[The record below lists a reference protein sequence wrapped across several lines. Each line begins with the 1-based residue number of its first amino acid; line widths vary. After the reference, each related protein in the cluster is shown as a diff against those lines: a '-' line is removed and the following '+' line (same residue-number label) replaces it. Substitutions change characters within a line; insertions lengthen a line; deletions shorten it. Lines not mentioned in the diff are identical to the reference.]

1 MESVVTPEP
10 GASPVEPEMKPLLEV
25 RGVRQEFGGVVALA
39 DVSLDARAGEVY
51 GLIGPNGAGKT
62 TLFDCI
68 AGVRRPKAGTITLNG
83 RDITNASGVTRARLG
98 VTRTFQRQ
106 QVFGWLSVEEN
117 VLMALEW
124 RGGGGGFVG
133 DLLSLPGRRRRERE
147 RRLLTAAAL
156 ERCGLTD
163 VRTASAGTL
172 SIGYLRRV
180 ELARAIVDKPVLLL
194 LDEPSSGL
202 EEPEIAQLTQIIQEL
217 RETGCAVLV
226 IEHHLP
232 FVMEV
237 CDRISVLHLG
247 LVIASGSPQEVV
259 REEAVREA
267 YLD

>member
-1 MESVVTPEP
+1 MEPVVTEAPP
-10 GASPVEPEMKPLLEV
+10 QAPPRLRVD
-25 RGVRQEFGGVVALA
+25 GVRQEFGGVVALT
-39 DVSLDARAGEVY
+39 DVSLEVQAGEIY

-83 RDITNASGVTRARLG
+83 RDITHSPGVTRARLG

-106 QVFGWLSVEEN
+106 QVFGWLTVEEN

-124 RGGGGGFVG
+124 RSGGGGFVG

-147 RRLLTAAAL
+147 RRLLTDAAL
-156 ERCGLTD
+156 KRCGLSE

-180 ELARAIVDKPVLLL
+180 ELARAIVDNPALVL

-202 EEPEIAQLTQIIQEL
+202 EEPEIRQLADIIGEL
-217 RETGCAVLV
+217 KETGCAVFL

-232 FVMEV
+232 FVMDV
-237 CDRISVLHLG
+237 CDCISVLDLG
-247 LVIASGSPQEVV
+247 KVIATGAPQEVV

-267 YLD
+267 YLQ

>member
-1 MESVVTPEP
+1 MEPVATPEAEATP
-10 GASPVEPEMKPLLEV
+10 QAAATPLLEV
-25 RGVRQEFGGVVALA
+25 RDVRQEFGGVVALEGVA
-39 DVSLDARAGEVY
+39 LSVRAGEVH

-83 RDITNASGVTRARLG
+83 RDITNAPAVTRARLG
-98 VTRTFQRQ
+98 ITRTFQRQ

-117 VLMALEW
+117 VLVGLEW

-147 RRLLTAAAL
+147 RRLLAGSAL
-156 ERCGLTD
+156 ERCGLSS
-163 VRTASAGTL
+163 VRDQSAGTL
-172 SIGYLRRV
+172 SIGFLRRV
-180 ELARAIVDKPVLLL
+180 ELARAVADRPVLVL

-202 EEPEIAQLTQIIQEL
+202 EDPEIRQLTVIIREL
-217 RETGCAVLV
+217 RETGCAVLL
-226 IEHHLP
+226 IEHDFP

-237 CDRISVLHLG
+237 CDRISVLDLG
-247 LVIASGSPQEVV
+247 RVIACGSPDEVV

-267 YLD
+267 YLQ

>member
-1 MESVVTPEP
+1 MASVFTPEP
-10 GASPVEPEMKPLLEV
+10 KAAPRLRVE
-25 RGVRQEFGGVVALA
+25 GVRQEFGGVVALT
-39 DVSLDARAGEVY
+39 DVSLEVHAGEVY

-83 RDITNASGVTRARLG
+83 RDITNSPGVTRARLG

-147 RRLLTAAAL
+147 RLLLTDAAL
-156 ERCGLTD
+156 HRCGLSE
-163 VRTASAGTL
+163 VRNASAGTL

-180 ELARAIVDKPVLLL
+180 ELARAIVDSPALVL

-202 EEPEIAQLTQIIQEL
+202 EEPEIRQLSEIIAEL
-217 RETGCAVLV
+217 KETGCAVFL

-232 FVMEV
+232 FVMDV
-237 CDRISVLHLG
+237 CDRISVLDLG
-247 LVIASGSPQEVV
+247 KVIATGTPQEVV

-267 YLD
+267 YLQ